1 MFLHPPFLGPIQQP
15 ISFII
20 MSETYISND
29 WLNQINFTKKKSI
42 FVKWCYIFIMWQKDS
57 PTYHQMSWFW
67 GHIIL
72 TILGEAS
79 LFILTMH
86 YVCLIEMQLQGEEG
100 FKIFS
105 DLENCPMPLKKKKN
119 VLKKISDRRRR
130 TGEWVLLDNKTIY

>member
-1 MFLHPPFLGPIQQP
+1 MSSDVTFLLC
-15 ISFII
+15 
-20 MSETYISND
+20 D
-29 WLNQINFTKKKSI
+29 KKIPKLI
-42 FVKWCYIFIMWQKDS
+42 TRS
-57 PTYHQMSWFW
+57 PDFEA
-67 GHIIL
+67 IIL

-86 YVCLIEMQLQGEEG
+86 YVCLIEMQLHGEEG

-130 TGEWVLLDNKTIY
+130 TGE

>member
-20 MSETYISND
+20 MSETYISYD
-29 WLNQINFTKKKSI
+29 WLNQINFTKRKSI
-42 FVKWCYIFIMWQKDS
+42 FVKWCYINFLLCDKKIPKPNTRS
-57 PTYHQMSWFW
+57 PDFEA
-67 GHIIL
+67 IIL

-86 YVCLIEMQLQGEEG
+86 YVCLIEMQLHGEEG

-105 DLENCPMPLKKKKN
+105 DLENCPMPLKKKKKCIKEN
-119 VLKKISDRRRR
+119 FRQTSKNRWMSAFR
-130 TGEWVLLDNKTIY
+130 